1 MMLQQI
7 IFALFCPK
15 LTTLEVGLW
24 PIFEAVSKWPIW
36 LSHSQVNRERKAQMF
51 AKSWIVMDWIPEIG
65 FFEYLKSTKNGFTKQ
80 VEHKSILLRYFCQI
94 FDDFSKFCSA
104 FSVLQ
109 FEKWPNIPTIWQND
123 GSIQLSWK
131 TNFYMAIR
139 NLQKNR
145 NPSFSYPIR
154 H

>member
-36 LSHSQVNRERKAQMF
+36 LSHSHVNRERKAQMF

-65 FFEYLKSTKNGFTKQ
+65 WVPEINQKWVFQNKLN
-80 VEHKSILLRYFCQI
+80 KSILLRI
-94 FDDFSKFCSA
+94 FLPD
-104 FSVLQ
+104 
-109 FEKWPNIPTIWQND
+109 FEKRPNMLTIWQKD
-123 GSIQLSWK
+123 EGVQLSWK
-131 TNFYMAIR
+131 TNFYMTIR
-139 NLQKNR
+139 NSKKPKSKFQIPNR
-145 NPSFSYPIR
+145 